1 LKNIRGLVGIWG
13 RFGSQRE
20 QPVAMPGCVRKNE
33 KEEKEGRLGKW
44 DQRGK
49 RGQYHIGPHRPQGL
63 KFSVVMG
70 FTKSHM
76 I

>member
-33 KEEKEGRLGKW
+33 KEEKEGRLGEMGSERQK
-44 DQRGK
+44 GA
-49 RGQYHIGPHRPQGL
+49 ISHRAP
-63 KFSVVMG
+63 
-70 FTKSHM
+70 
-76 I
+76 